1 MDELGQFLAARR
13 ALLKPADLGLPDF
26 GERRRV
32 TGLRREEVAQL
43 AGVSVAYLIRLEQ
56 GSAKASPQVLDA
68 LAAALRLDEAE
79 RAHLR
84 TLAQDG
90 TRGRKRRVLPAD
102 RVTPAVVQLLEAF
115 GAAPV
120 VLLGR
125 RSDVL
130 AWNAAGHALIA
141 WYLDPASPGRVSTRP
156 NTVRMVFLDPH
167 TRDLYVDWPRKA
179 RDTVGRLR
187 VAAGAYPD
195 DPKLASLI
203 GDLSMRS
210 PEFAA
215 LWAQHPV
222 RAWGVA
228 GYRMRHPLVGEIDVL
243 QHSIA
248 VPADPGLRLIVI
260 TAERDSPSETAL
272 RMLPHTTAAPLAL
285 DTADA
290 VEAGRAAKP
299 TRRQPHRMPERLP

>member
-1 MDELGQFLAARR
+1 MDELGRFLTARR
-13 ALLKPADLGLPDF
+13 ALLKPADIGLPDF

-32 TGLRREEVAQL
+32 AGLRREEVAQL

-68 LAAALRLDEAE
+68 LATALQLDEAE
-79 RAHLR
+79 RSHLQ
-84 TLAQDG
+84 TLARDG
-90 TRGRKRRVLPAD
+90 APGRKRRTLPAD
-102 RVTPAVVQLLEAF
+102 RISPATEQLLDAF

-141 WYLDPASPGRVSTRP
+141 WYLDPASPGRASTRP
-156 NTVRMVFLDPH
+156 NTVRMVFLDPQS
-167 TRDLYVDWPRKA
+167 RELYADWQRKA

-195 DPKLASLI
+195 DPRLASLI
-203 GDLSMRS
+203 GDLTMRS

-222 RAWGVA
+222 RAWDVA
-228 GYRMRHPLVGEIDVL
+228 GYRMRHPLVGDIDVL

-248 VPADPGLRLIVI
+248 VPDDPGLRLVVI
-260 TAERDSPSETAL
+260 TAERESPAESAL
-272 RMLPHTTAAPLAL
+272 RMLAHTSDTHPAL
-285 DTADA
+285 GTADA
-290 VEAGRAAKP
+290 VAAGHAGNR
-299 TRRQPHRMPERLP
+299 TRR

>member
-1 MDELGQFLAARR
+1 MVDSRDRHAGHALGRFLAARR

-26 GERRRV
+26 GDRRRV
-32 TGLRREEVAQL
+32 AGLRRAEVAQL

-79 RAHLR
+79 RSHLR
-84 TLAQDG
+84 TLARDG
-90 TRGRKRRVLPAD
+90 ARGGKRRMLPVD
-102 RVTPAVVQLLEAF
+102 RVTPAVVQLLDAF
-115 GAAPV
+115 GGAPV

-141 WYLDPASPGRVSTRP
+141 GHLDPASPGRVSTRP

-167 TRDLYVDWPRKA
+167 SRELYADWPHKA

-187 VAAGAYPD
+187 MAAGAYPD

-203 GDLSMRS
+203 GDLSVRS
-210 PEFAA
+210 AEFAA

-222 RAWGVA
+222 RAWDVA
-228 GYRMRHPLVGEIDVL
+228 GYRMRHPLVGELDVL
-243 QHSIA
+243 QHSMA
-248 VPADPGLRLIVI
+248 VPADPGLRLVVV
-260 TAERDSPSETAL
+260 TAERGTPSETAL
-272 RMLPHTTAAPLAL
+272 RMLPHTAGAGF
-285 DTADA
+285 ADW
-290 VEAGRAAKP
+290 VS
-299 TRRQPHRMPERLP
+299 

>member
-1 MDELGQFLAARR
+1 MPGWCRLVAMDELGRFLTARR

-32 TGLRREEVAQL
+32 VGLRREEVAQL

-56 GSAKASPQVLDA
+56 GTAKASPQVLDA
-68 LAAALRLDEAE
+68 LATALQLDEAE
-79 RAHLR
+79 RSHLQ

-90 TRGRKRRVLPAD
+90 ARARKRRPLPAE
-102 RVTPAVVQLLEAF
+102 RVTPAIQELLDAF
-115 GAAPV
+115 GTTPV

-130 AWNAAGHALIA
+130 AWNAGGHALIA
-141 WYLDPASPGRVSTRP
+141 WYLDPASPGRAATRP

-167 TRDLYVDWPRKA
+167 SRELYADWQRKA

-187 VAAGAYPD
+187 MAAGKSPD
-195 DPKLASLI
+195 DPRLASLI
-203 GDLSMRS
+203 GDLTMRS

-222 RAWGVA
+222 RAWNVA
-228 GYRMRHPLVGEIDVL
+228 GYRMRHPLVGDLDVS
-243 QHSIA
+243 QHSVA
-248 VPADPGLRLIVI
+248 VPDDPGLRLVVV
-260 TAERDSPSETAL
+260 TAERNSPSDAAL
-272 RMLPHTTAAPLAL
+272 RMLPHTSDAL
-285 DTADA
+285 PALGSANVTP
-290 VEAGRAAKP
+290 AGLDCRAG
-299 TRRQPHRMPERLP
+299 